1 MYRLFGVE
9 AARTIYRLTTIYAA
23 SWKILSDEDPAKG
36 VCDVS
41 ISLSLSGKRNEG
53 KEGKMKKGLKP
64 DWETKRNGRVMRVS
78 ASIL

>member
-53 KEGKMKKGLKP
+53 KKRKRKKG
-64 DWETKRNGRVMRVS
+64 
-78 ASIL
+78 